1 MEKIL
6 GHIHK
11 IKTMSGFN
19 SKRDFILNL
28 KKSGAFNKELEYLLR
43 FIIDPNITTGISD
56 KKLNKP
62 MDCLDS
68 DFTFIEILKWLEINN
83 TGRDEDVATV
93 KGFIEKNK
101 EFEDILSEVFTKK
114 IKIGLSPKT
123 INKIIPNFIEC
134 VEFMK
139 AKNYMDRYVS
149 NKFNFNKEYQVS
161 EKIDGIR
168 CAFIKK
174 NSNDIKAYSRQG
186 KEIIGLV
193 EIKEAFKS
201 DLFPIGVYDGEL
213 LSLKSF
219 DTDENKFQYTLS
231 IVNSKATVKKD
242 LEFIVFD
249 FIDIDNF
256 FSGFS
261 GTPFRDRIKVV
272 NNIIKEYRTKGKLY
286 INSLLNKQY
295 YEVGKFAHEEFIDIV
310 NKCDIDGKEGVMIN
324 DLDAPYK
331 AGRVDGILKLKKVL
345 VADVRIEG
353 FEIGDGKNRNKLG
366 ALIISFDYG
375 GFKNICKIGTGFND
389 EEREFFW
396 NNQDDYI
403 GKIIE
408 VTYQKIT
415 KNKDNDFYSLGF
427 ASYNHRIRD
436 DKTETSIY

>member
-1 MEKIL
+1 MERMLECIDN
-6 GHIHK
+6 
-11 IKTMSGFN
+11 IKNMAGFN
-19 SKRDFILNL
+19 SKRDYILNL
-28 KKSGAFNKELEYLLR
+28 KKNGIFNEALGYLLR

-62 MDCLDS
+62 MDSLDS

-83 TGRDEDVATV
+83 TGRDEDVAIV

-101 EFEDILSEVFTKK
+101 VFEDILSEIFTKK

-149 NKFNFNKEYQVS
+149 NKFNFNKEYQIS

-186 KEIIGLV
+186 KEIIGLI

-366 ALIISFDYG
+366 ALIVSFDYG

-389 EEREFFW
+389 EEREYFW
-396 NNQDDYI
+396 NNQNDYI